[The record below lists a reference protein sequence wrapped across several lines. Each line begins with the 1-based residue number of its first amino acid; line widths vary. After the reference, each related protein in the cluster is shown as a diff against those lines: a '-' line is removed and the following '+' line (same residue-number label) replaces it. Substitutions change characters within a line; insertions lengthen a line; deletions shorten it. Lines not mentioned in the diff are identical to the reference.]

1 LKKWLI
7 VIGVMVLF
15 LGIFVFYNKLYYPSL
30 PMENISEK
38 EVIEKLNDSH
48 KQIVNLSNENDYEWY
63 IISERNMASADEI
76 IKALVIKKWLEV
88 QVKGW

>member
-1 LKKWLI
+1 
-7 VIGVMVLF
+7 MVLF

>member
-1 LKKWLI
+1 
-7 VIGVMVLF
+7 
-15 LGIFVFYNKLYYPSL
+15 
-30 PMENISEK
+30 MENISEK

-76 IKALVIKKWLEV
+76 IKALVIKN
-88 QVKGW
+88 GWKFK